1 MSGAMPRIVMPDE
14 GKRVTLYEVG
24 FRFLVQSQDSGGTLA
39 IVETEIPSGT
49 LVKPH
54 RHTREDEFSY
64 VLAGVVGARLGDTEV
79 KLPAGS
85 AVVKP
90 RGQPH
95 ALWNSGP
102 IPARVLEILTPGG
115 FERYFEEIAPVLLAH
130 GDEAEGRFYELAAQY
145 GIEIMDDWVAE
156 LESKHAVKL

>member
-1 MSGAMPRIVMPDE
+1 MSAATSRIVMPGE
-14 GKRVTLYEVG
+14 GKRVDLYDVR
-24 FRFLVQSQDSGGTLA
+24 FRFLVESQDAGGTLA

-64 VLAGVVGARLGDTEV
+64 VLAGVVGARLGEDEV
-79 KLPAGS
+79 ALPAGA

-90 RGQPH
+90 AGQPH
-95 ALWNSGP
+95 ALWNAGP
-102 IPARVLEILTPGG
+102 EPARVLEILAPGG
-115 FERYFEEIAPVLLAH
+115 FEHYFEEIAPILLEH
-130 GDEAEGRFYELAAQY
+130 GDEADQRFYELAQRY

-156 LESKHAVKL
+156 LETKYSVKL